1 MAIYNVAEY
10 TGDIVISITSMHYY
24 MVELHRKL
32 HENAVIIYELCG
44 HQ

>member
-10 TGDIVISITSMHYY
+10 TGYIVISITSMHYY

-32 HENAVIIYELCG
+32 HENTVAFYELCSR
-44 HQ
+44 Q